1 MRDATEEVLFGWM
14 YPDEDKRMDGLTG
27 CNWAI
32 FRIESARRSSDIIMN
47 CEAINI
53 ERWGPNRMHNYVNPA
68 KIRSVDP
75 GFCSKQP
82 DWTNVWNLDG
92 LVRISKAGQHL

>member
-27 CNWAI
+27 CNWSI
-32 FRIESARRSSDIIMN
+32 FRIESARRSSDIIMK
-47 CEAINI
+47 CGTKKI
-53 ERWGPNRMHNYVNPA
+53 ERWGPNRMYNFVNPA

-75 GFCSKQP
+75 GFCSKLP

-92 LVRISKAGQHL
+92 SVRISKAGQHL